1 MLKNIDRYLKNF
13 KKYLEKLQKYQY
25 NVTYGLKYLFNELNE
40 EDYYETTE
48 IKSAFD
54 GGYML
59 YESRRD
65 NDAKLLIE
73 EYFDI
78 IRPYLRDVI
87 DNHKV
92 RGEWKIQ
99 LIM

>member
-1 MLKNIDRYLKNF
+1 MLKNIGRYIKKLK
-13 KKYLEKLQKYQY
+13 KDLEKLQKYQY
-25 NVTYGLKYLFNELNE
+25 NIIYDLDYLFNELNE
-40 EDYYETTE
+40 EDYDEPTE
-48 IKSAFD
+48 IKSVF
-54 GGYML
+54 GGSYML
-59 YESRRD
+59 YKTRGD
-65 NDAKLLIE
+65 KDATLSID

-87 DNHKV
+87 DNHKA